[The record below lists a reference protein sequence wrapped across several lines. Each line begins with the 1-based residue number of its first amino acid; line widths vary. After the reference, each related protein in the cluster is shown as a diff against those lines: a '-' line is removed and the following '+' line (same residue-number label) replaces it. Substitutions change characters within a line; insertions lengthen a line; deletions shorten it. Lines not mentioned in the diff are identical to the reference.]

1 MLGLYGFVSPRRVR
15 GCQFFQI
22 ERFLINIL
30 INILF
35 GGLQSRAAILDE
47 ETFPQAA
54 CPADAQP
61 ISQSRKVLAQFSE
74 FLLLYPVK
82 RFDHLQ
88 D

>member
-1 MLGLYGFVSPRRVR
+1 MYRDVLGLYGFVSPRRVR

-47 ETFPQAA
+47 ETLTAA
-54 CPADAQP
+54 RTQTSWG
-61 ISQSRKVLAQFSE
+61 INSRFEYVIDELKIYCIFKS
-74 FLLLYPVK
+74 
-82 RFDHLQ
+82 
-88 D
+88 